1 LKPGRKGV
9 NLKGLKKIGVLTSGG
24 DCPGMNAA
32 VRAVVRTAIY
42 HNLEI
47 VGIKRG
53 FAGLIKGEIEK
64 MGLGSVSGIINLG
77 GTILK
82 TARSGGFM
90 EEEGQGKALGML
102 KRFKIEGLIV
112 IGGNGSLRGAE
123 VLDKKWNVPTV
134 GIPASIDNDI
144 EGTDF
149 SIGFDT
155 AINTALEAI
164 DKIRDTATS
173 HERLFLIEVM
183 GRNSGFIALYA
194 GLAGGAEDVLIPET
208 KTNLE
213 KMCQRLI
220 TGKKRG
226 KISSIV
232 VVAEGDEAG
241 GAFKI
246 AEKIK
251 EKTGYGLRTIV
262 LGHLQRGG
270 SPTALDRILASR
282 VGSAAVELLLE
293 GRHGK
298 MVGLVGNKIK
308 IGDFASILKEK
319 KHPDLDLYKLLEILA
334 I

>member
-1 LKPGRKGV
+1 M
-9 NLKGLKKIGVLTSGG
+9 NLKRLKKIGVLTSGG

-32 VRAVVRTAIY
+32 IRAVVRTAIY
-42 HNLEI
+42 QGLK
-47 VGIKRG
+47 VMGIKRG
-53 FAGLIKGEIEK
+53 YAGLIKGEIEK
-64 MGLGSVSGIINLG
+64 MELSSVSGIINLG

-82 TARSGGFM
+82 TARSGEFM
-90 EEEGQGKALGML
+90 KEEGQRKALRML
-102 KRFKIEGLIV
+102 KRFNIEGLVV
-112 IGGNGSLRGAE
+112 IGGDGSLRGAE
-123 VLDKKWNVPTV
+123 VLDKKWNIPAV

-144 EGTDF
+144 GGTDF

-173 HERLFLIEVM
+173 HERLFIIEVM
-183 GRNSGFIALYA
+183 GRTSGFIALYA

-208 KTNLE
+208 KSDLE
-213 KMCQRLI
+213 KMCKKLI
-220 TGKKRG
+220 AGKKRG

-246 AEKIK
+246 AERVK

-282 VGSAAVELLLE
+282 LGSRAVELLLE
-293 GRHGK
+293 DKHGK
-298 MVGLVGNKIK
+298 MVGLVGDKVKIR
-308 IGDFASILKEK
+308 GFASVLKEK
-319 KHPDLDLYKLLEILA
+319 KKPDLDLYKLLEILA